1 MAVEEW
7 ANVVFNLW
15 AVPRRLEVA
24 LHVAYCSP
32 WSCAY
37 VCVSGDGVVCD
48 LLSRFLTDL
57 ISCPAPPSYC
67 FAQVELSD
75 TLFPTSAQKQIKQIH
90 SLRRSISQIR

>member
-32 WSCAY
+32 WSRAY
-37 VCVSGDGVVCD
+37 VCVSGDDVVCD
-48 LLSRFLTDL
+48 SLSLFLTD
-57 ISCPAPPSYC
+57 
-67 FAQVELSD
+67 
-75 TLFPTSAQKQIKQIH
+75 
-90 SLRRSISQIR
+90 